1 MVKRMMW
8 PRQQGRTGRA
18 AAWVR
23 WLKGFTLI
31 ELLIVVAIIG
41 ILAAIAIPNFMTYQ
55 AKARQSEA
63 KVGLGGIFT
72 SATAYFAENST
83 FTVTSAAA
91 IGYAPS
97 GTPRYSFYFG
107 GSSAN
112 FRFNIGATNSAGCHG
127 TNAPGVGSGGALTS
141 TASNFTAG
149 AIGNVDGET
158 TTCDSWTI
166 DDARILTNT
175 TNDVSS

>member
-1 MVKRMMW
+1 MQTMKKE
-8 PRQQGRTGRA
+8 Q
-18 AAWVR
+18 
-23 WLKGFTLI
+23 GFTLI
-31 ELLIVVAIIG
+31 ELMIVVAIIG

-83 FTVTSAAA
+83 FTVTTASA
-91 IGYAPS
+91 IGYSPS

-107 GSSAN
+107 GNTAN
-112 FRFNIGATNSAGCHG
+112 YRFNIGATSSATCHG
-127 TNAPGVGSGGALTS
+127 TNVPGVAAGGALTS
-141 TASNFTAG
+141 TASDFTAG
-149 AIGNVDGET
+149 AIGNVDGEVA
-158 TTCDSWTI
+158 TCDHWTI
-166 DDARILTNT
+166 DDARILTNS

>member
-1 MVKRMMW
+1 MQTMKKE
-8 PRQQGRTGRA
+8 Q
-18 AAWVR
+18 
-23 WLKGFTLI
+23 GFTLI
-31 ELLIVVAIIG
+31 ELMIVVAIIG

-97 GTPRYSFYFG
+97 GTPRYSFWYG
-107 GSSAN
+107 GSTAAN
-112 FRFNIGATNSAGCHG
+112 NRINIGSTSSATCHG